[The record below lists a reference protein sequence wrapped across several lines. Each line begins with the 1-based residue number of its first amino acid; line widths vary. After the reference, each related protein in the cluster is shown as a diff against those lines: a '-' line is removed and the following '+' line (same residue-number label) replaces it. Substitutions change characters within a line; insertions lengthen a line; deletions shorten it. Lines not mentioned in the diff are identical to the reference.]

1 MGKIHKIRPERQI
14 VFTML
19 KNKPSAKFSLP
30 IVYLN
35 EIVIWQ
41 FIDLSYL
48 KYYDLMWISMF
59 IYLRNNY

>member
-14 VFTML
+14 VVTML

-48 KYYDLMWISMF
+48 KYCDLMWISMF
-59 IYLRNNY
+59 IHLWNN

>member
-14 VFTML
+14 VVTML

-48 KYYDLMWISMF
+48 KYCDLMWISMF
-59 IYLRNNY
+59 IYLWNN

>member
-14 VFTML
+14 VVTML

-35 EIVIWQ
+35 EIVIWH

-48 KYYDLMWISMF
+48 KYCDLMWISMF
-59 IYLRNNY
+59 IYLWSN